1 MNLERIA
8 VLHKVLAQIS
18 PAGSPQNTTAAIS
31 TLRRALASHTAHTW
45 LTALGSEVTVGELR
59 AWWQAFDASLTT
71 RHIESVLD
79 TVEALL
85 DGGRVW
91 AMLGQ
96 PQPALEMLLIADEE
110 ARVATCR
117 SKCGGGSIDSSGSIG
132 VPAAAAAAATPAQRV
147 VSPHKAK
154 KGSGR
159 LSLSSRDEWTLSS
172 MGSMDDIGT
181 ASASSSGGRGSL
193 SVAAAAA
200 AAAANAAAE
209 AAAVAPS
216 CGLDDRDCQDCSGRC
231 AG

>member
-1 MNLERIA
+1 M
-8 VLHKVLAQIS
+8 LHKVLAQVS
-18 PAGSPQNTTAAIS
+18 PAGSPQNITAAIS
-31 TLRRALASHTAHTW
+31 TLRRTLASHTAHTW

-71 RHIESVLD
+71 RHIESVLN

-110 ARVATCR
+110 ARAATCR
-117 SKCGGGSIDSSGSIG
+117 SKCGGASIDSSGSIG
-132 VPAAAAAAATPAQRV
+132 VPAAAAAAAATPAQKV
-147 VSPHKAK
+147 MSPHKAK
-154 KGSGR
+154 NGSGR
-159 LSLSSRDEWTLSS
+159 LSLSSRDEWTLTS

-181 ASASSSGGRGSL
+181 ASASSSGGGGSL
-193 SVAAAAA
+193 SAAAAAA